1 MMIPSRQQRCARR
14 GTKCGDVKSIV
25 AQSPG
30 REFIKRRR
38 RDRSS
43 ERGWISESRII
54 DQHEQNVRR
63 ICWGLNRLGKRR
75 YRSFERPFRNTFK
88 GLRRA
93 RQNRSIPFRI

>member
-1 MMIPSRQQRCARR
+1 MEP
-14 GTKCGDVKSIV
+14 IV
-25 AQSPG
+25 PKSPG

-38 RDRSS
+38 SYRSA
-43 ERGWISESRII
+43 ERGRVSESRII

-63 ICWGLNRLGKRR
+63 ICRGLNWLDKRR
-75 YRSFERPFRNTFK
+75 YRSFERPFRNAFK